1 MNIIRRSTLLQMTNL
16 SYTTIYRL
24 MQRGDFPRPVQMGP
38 RAVGWYRHEV
48 DEWLANCTR
57 V

>member
-1 MNIIRRSTLLQMTNL
+1 M
-16 SYTTIYRL
+16 YRL

-48 DEWLANCTR
+48 DEWLIIFPCLLTVRKRKAA
-57 V
+57 